1 MEIILYSVIAFL
13 VSLTIQ
19 IVFILIMHIRK
30 KKANRTIDTEDEY
43 KTNMRLVTR
52 IIIAIIISVIIS
64 VITFYAFG
72 ISVIGFLRQ
81 GH

>member
-19 IVFILIMHIRK
+19 MVFIIILHTRK
-30 KKANRTIDTEDEY
+30 KKANKTINADEEY
-43 KTNMRLVTR
+43 KINIRLVIR

-64 VITFYAFG
+64 IITFYVLG
-72 ISVIGFLRQ
+72 IAVIGFLRQ

>member
-19 IVFILIMHIRK
+19 MVFIIILHTR
-30 KKANRTIDTEDEY
+30 KKANKTIDAEEEY
-43 KTNMRLVTR
+43 KLNMRLVIR

-64 VITFYAFG
+64 IITFYVLG
-72 ISVIGFLRQ
+72 IAVIGFLRQ

>member
-1 MEIILYSVIAFL
+1 MEILLYSAITFL

-19 IVFILIMHIRK
+19 IAFIIIMHTRK
-30 KKANRTIDTEDEY
+30 KKANKTTDGEEEY
-43 KTNMRLVTR
+43 KINMKLVIR
-52 IIIAIIISVIIS
+52 IIIAIIMSVIIS

>member
-1 MEIILYSVIAFL
+1 MEIILYSVIAFF

-19 IVFILIMHIRK
+19 ISFIIIMHIRK
-30 KKANRTIDTEDEY
+30 KKANKTIDVKEEY
-43 KTNMRLVTR
+43 KINMKLVIR

-64 VITFYAFG
+64 VITFYVLG
-72 ISVIGFLRQ
+72 IAVIGFLRQ

>member
-1 MEIILYSVIAFL
+1 MEIILYSIIAFF

-19 IVFILIMHIRK
+19 IFFIIIMYTRK
-30 KKANRTIDTEDEY
+30 KKANKTIDVEEEY
-43 KTNMRLVTR
+43 RISMKLVIR

-64 VITFYAFG
+64 VITFYALG
-72 ISVIGFLRQ
+72 IAIIGYLRQ

>member
-19 IVFILIMHIRK
+19 MVFIIILYMRK
-30 KKANRTIDTEDEY
+30 KKANKTIDAEEEY
-43 KTNMRLVTR
+43 KINMRLVIR

-64 VITFYAFG
+64 IITFYVLG
-72 ISVIGFLRQ
+72 IAVIGFLRQ